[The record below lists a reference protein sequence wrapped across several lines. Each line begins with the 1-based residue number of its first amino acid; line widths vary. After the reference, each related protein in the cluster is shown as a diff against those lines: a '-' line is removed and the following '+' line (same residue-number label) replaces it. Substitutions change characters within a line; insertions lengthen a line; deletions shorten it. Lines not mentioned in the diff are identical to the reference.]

1 MVRGMLMVWVAVCLT
16 HLAPVVN
23 SALTGKSIKRLLLK
37 NDTKRALDALVDDS
51 GNELI
56 IWTDT
61 NNVTL
66 LHYAALV
73 GAGAVAEYLLD
84 NGLSVDSTETSRG
97 ETPLHWCAR
106 HSNLR
111 VMQILVE
118 RGANLYAARTPDGY
132 TPHLVAT
139 AANFVNGVKY
149 LREKGVDLEYATP
162 SGELAL
168 TAAARLNKDK
178 VLSAL
183 VNLGAHLDVHDGTG
197 MTPLMYTIR
206 NKNVEAMEN
215 LLKSGSD
222 VNLQD
227 NDGTSALMLAGS
239 SGSATILTK
248 LLEYPQDLDVL
259 DNAGDT
265 AMLRWTRSDMTPAV
279 LQLLQYC
286 PDLTLQDPQGKTAQ
300 DIAQDR
306 GNSELISAIQTKL
319 DGSCSYGQDSYP
331 LGATRFESCS
341 EWKCNSKCNWEN
353 TGNEDPACAVT
364 VVPEGGDGGD
374 TDLDYGGDYST
385 DNDNGDYGSGMSCA
399 SGYQLKCCRCCQCE
413 AITSTTHV
421 APAALK
427 RALSNVSAGAGV
439 SGDRRFYI
447 AP

>member
-1 MVRGMLMVWVAVCLT
+1 M
-16 HLAPVVN
+16 
-23 SALTGKSIKRLLLK
+23 
-37 NDTKRALDALVDDS
+37 
-51 GNELI
+51 
-56 IWTDT
+56 
-61 NNVTL
+61 
-66 LHYAALV
+66 
-73 GAGAVAEYLLD
+73 GA
-84 NGLSVDSTETSRG
+84 
-97 ETPLHWCAR
+97 
-106 HSNLR
+106 
-111 VMQILVE
+111 
-118 RGANLYAARTPDGY
+118 
-132 TPHLVAT
+132 
-139 AANFVNGVKY
+139 
-149 LREKGVDLEYATP
+149 
-162 SGELAL
+162 
-168 TAAARLNKDK
+168 K
-178 VLSAL
+178 VHM
-183 VNLGAHLDVHDGTG
+183 GPG
-197 MTPLMYTIR
+197 
-206 NKNVEAMEN
+206 
-215 LLKSGSD
+215 
-222 VNLQD
+222 
-227 NDGTSALMLAGS
+227 
-239 SGSATILTK
+239 
-248 LLEYPQDLDVL
+248 
-259 DNAGDT
+259 
-265 AMLRWTRSDMTPAV
+265 
-279 LQLLQYC
+279 C
-286 PDLTLQDPQGKTAQ
+286 QGKTAQ